1 MIRRTLVGIAAL
13 GAGLLLAAAPAR
25 AADQE
30 VTFQVPV
37 KVEKLHPEV
46 TRVAV
51 ACRVTP
57 TNAYGTAEVNIANG
71 AYTGTVAVK
80 VKVTQGESATAQG
93 YRCELFL
100 YPPQGSGWKAGSAV
114 PQGQAKAGTEFVPA
128 VEGTLPVV
136 RGAPLLKALPR

>member
-1 MIRRTLVGIAAL
+1 MIRRTLAGIAAL

-30 VTFQVPV
+30 ITFQVPV

-46 TRVAV
+46 TAISIG
-51 ACRVTP
+51 CRVTP
-57 TNAYGTAEVNIANG
+57 VGSFGRADVNIANG

-100 YPPQGSGWKAGSAV
+100 YPPQGSGG
-114 PQGQAKAGTEFVPA
+114 
-128 VEGTLPVV
+128 
-136 RGAPLLKALPR
+136 